1 MSLPTIEKR
10 IGTEVLISLPAQA
23 ATPLPEQRWILAPS
37 SSQATVLATALN
49 LPPVLAQVL
58 INRGLGAIADA
69 RDYLKPE
76 QQELP
81 DPREEFEDLVESV
94 LLLEK
99 AIRSGDRI
107 AICGDYDADGM
118 TSTALLLRT
127 FRQLGAKAEYAIPS
141 RMQEGYGINE
151 RIVEEF
157 AASGVRVV
165 LTVDNGIAAYQPI
178 ARARELGLTVIVTDH
193 HDLPPELPPAN
204 AILNPK
210 LLPEE
215 SPYHGLAGVGVAY
228 VLALCVAE
236 QFNRQA
242 ELIRPLLELYT
253 LGTIADLA
261 PLTGVNRRWLQRGLR
276 LLPQSQ
282 LVGVQALMEAAGVK
296 TSNRSLKPEDIGFKL
311 GPRINAIGR
320 IGDPQVVI
328 ELLTTEDRDRAQELA
343 GICEVTNQER
353 RGLCDRITEEAI
365 AIVEAEGFDNRQTAV
380 LVLAQPNWHHGV
392 IGIVASRLVERYG
405 VPVFISSYE
414 EDGHLRGSARGTPEF
429 DVFAALEHCR
439 DVLGR
444 FGGHRAAGG
453 FSLSA
458 ENLSAWRSRL
468 EAFAADCLPVDCRR
482 PAIQIDAELPI
493 ALASLNLFEQQQ
505 QLQPFGIANDEP
517 LYWAKNLAIL
527 DQRRMGNGQEHLKLT
542 LSDGQSKVTA
552 VYWRWGDRPV
562 PEDRVDVAYYLREN
576 IWNDRRELQLEIA
589 GIRLSQELDSITFLY
604 GDRTYQLTTETI
616 ANSTIWRLTNAE
628 GSILR
633 IDCNRQ
639 QAKIQKSGQDWQAID
654 LDHPYLQGLM
664 AQAKQILNSIQG
676 RTQVQANLF

>member
-1 MSLPTIEKR
+1 MEASLPTIGKR
-10 IGTEVLISLPAQA
+10 IGTEVLTSLPAEA
-23 ATPLPEQRWILAPS
+23 ATLLPEQRWILAP
-37 SSQATVLATALN
+37 ANPNAAELAAELG

-58 INRGLGAIADA
+58 INRGLGAIAEA
-69 RDYLKPE
+69 RNYLQPE

-94 LLLEK
+94 LLLEE
-99 AIRSGDRI
+99 AIREGDRI

-127 FRQLGAKAEYAIPS
+127 FRHLNAKAEYAIPS

-157 AASGVRVV
+157 AAAGVRVV
-165 LTVDNGIAAYQPI
+165 LTVDNGIAAQKPI

-210 LLPEE
+210 LLPED
-215 SPYHGLAGVGVAY
+215 SPYYGLAGVGVAY

-236 QFNRQA
+236 QFERQA

-276 LLPQSQ
+276 LLPKSQ
-282 LVGVQALMEAAGVK
+282 LLGIQALMSAAGVEP
-296 TSNRSLKPEDIGFKL
+296 SNRSLKPEDIGFKL

-343 GICEVTNQER
+343 QICEATNRER
-353 RGLCDRITEEAI
+353 QTLCTQITEEAI

-380 LVLAQPNWHHGV
+380 LVLAQPDWHHGV

-405 VPVFISSYE
+405 VPVFISTYE
-414 EDGHLRGSARGTPEF
+414 DDGHLRGSARGTPEF

-439 DVLGR
+439 ALLGR

-453 FSLSA
+453 FSLPA

-468 EAFAADCLPVDCRR
+468 QAFAVDCLPLDCRR
-482 PAIQIDAELPI
+482 PALNIDVELS
-493 ALASLNLFEQQQ
+493 LDQASLDLFEQQQ
-505 QLQPFGIANDEP
+505 QLQPFGIGNNEP
-517 LYWAKNLAIL
+517 LYWTQNVAVLE
-527 DQRRMGNGQEHLKLT
+527 QRRIGQNQDHLKLT
-542 LSDGQSKVTA
+542 ISRGSRAISGLF
-552 VYWRWGDRPV
+552 WRWGDRELPS
-562 PEDRVDVAYYLREN
+562 DRLDIAYYLREN
-576 IWNDRRELQLEIA
+576 FWNDRRELQLEIVGLRA
-589 GIRLSQELDSITFLY
+589 TQATSQPLTFLY
-604 GDRTYQLTTETI
+604 GDRTYQITATAE
-616 ANSTIWRLTNAE
+616 NWYLTNSE
-628 GSILR
+628 GAVLR
-633 IDCNRQ
+633 ISSDRQ
-639 QAKIQKSGQDWQAID
+639 KGFLQQPNQEPQPID
-654 LDHPYLQGLM
+654 LQHPYLQGLIQT
-664 AQAKQILNSIQG
+664 AAKILSTSPIDSQLSL
-676 RTQVQANLF
+676 V